1 MENKSIMVNITP
13 KYYTL
18 REAVAVATLMV
29 SKPETI
35 TAIEE
40 NTVPKGNVFDFSK
53 AAGLLAIKKTS
64 DVVPDCHPLPI
75 EFANVRYEIN
85 GQQITIR
92 VEVHT
97 IYKTGVEVEAM
108 HGAMIVALTMYD
120 MLKPIDPH
128 IEIGNVRLESKKG
141 GKSDRKLEIKE
152 DFKCA
157 VMVCSDSVAAGQK
170 EDRSG
175 KTIVDKLRK
184 YGIETQAYVIV
195 PDDLPTIQQTTLRFF
210 DEGYDLLLLTGGT
223 GLSPRDITPEAIKP
237 LLDQEI
243 PGVMEAARNYGQ
255 QRTPLAMLS
264 RGIAGFKGNLLI
276 LTLPGSTKGV
286 AETMDALFPALLHV
300 YQVRLYQGQ
309 EGHES

>member
-1 MENKSIMVNITP
+1 MVNITP